1 MRYTTIPALVFILT
15 CGTFVLA
22 RGGGAPR
29 AMPHPQ
35 YRMGHAPRPQFKIG
49 GRAFPIK
56 PDARNTKQVRAMK
69 PEEFDPT
76 TRSHRVDDFYR
87 KQLKDHYADLHK
99 HPRHD
104 YGPFRSEFIE
114 LARHW
119 PARERA
125 HWAWHNREY
134 LDDALWAEWMADP
147 AFADEVATL
156 EHGKVE
162 REAGFLPSEYASI
175 PPVAIYNDE
184 YLNAAY
190 NPTPFLVVMKLKSLK
205 PDERT
210 DWIGTATADSLT
222 SRLSSVPG
230 MFVADR
236 EQVASVLRDKKLV
249 EVSTSEA
256 DAAAQL
262 GKALDV
268 EQVVTGSY
276 VADGDKV
283 LFNLRIVNVQTGAVQ
298 TGISY
303 TVTRDRLLDEM
314 PTLGTSL
321 ATTLGFE
328 PQIETVAAAG
338 STQRSTEPPA
348 YSAAATSLSVD
359 DDAFDVERYL
369 AARKVAESRLSD
381 NAKKVDERKPTSGN

>member
-1 MRYTTIPALVFILT
+1 MRHAIIPALVFTLT
-15 CGTFVLA
+15 CGAFALA
-22 RGGGAPR
+22 RGGGAPM
-29 AMPHPQ
+29 AIPHPQ

-49 GRAFPIK
+49 GRAFSIK

-76 TRSHRVDDFYR
+76 TRSHRVDDFYH

-99 HPRHD
+99 HPHHD
-104 YGPFRSEFIE
+104 YGPYRWEFIE

-119 PARERA
+119 PARDRA
-125 HWAWHNREY
+125 RWAWHNREY
-134 LDDALWAEWMADP
+134 LDDALWTEWMADP

-162 REAGFLPSEYASI
+162 REAGFLPTEYASI
-175 PPVAIYNDE
+175 SPVAVYNDE

-190 NPTPFLVVMKLKSLK
+190 NPTPFLVVMKLTSLK

-210 DWIGTATADSLT
+210 DWIGTAAADSLT

-303 TVTRDRLLDEM
+303 TVARDRLLDEM

-328 PQIETVAAAG
+328 PRIETVPAVG
-338 STQRSTEPPA
+338 STLRSTEPPVD
-348 YSAAATSLSVD
+348 AAEVTPHAAD
-359 DDAFDVERYL
+359 DDTFDVARYL
-369 AARKVAESRLSD
+369 AARKVAEARLSD
-381 NAKKVDERKPTSGN
+381 SAKEIDEQKPRSGN